1 MLTKFYL
8 HYDNIRYELKDDDLY
23 NWDQIMCSYK
33 RGNYDGV
40 VRSFTSQFV
49 FVNEAREILLTLYL
63 RDRFNAKALISVH
76 TITDRWEWEQKFI
89 CPLDFSTVQWEKYT
103 FRINAV
109 DNSLAALIKANKS
122 TKYEFAVGTEINRD
136 ALFKFD
142 RMPMKE
148 SLTYGF
154 TQGTSFENSADI
166 VVSFENGL
174 LPWVGNKGHE
184 ITITETMDWK
194 DDQTTDTN
202 SYLFKAM
209 KDMDVTMSYDL
220 EWRTNTG
227 ATLVGLS
234 IRIVRNG
241 SVLPASSG
249 INGGNGGSFAT
260 ISNSQYYNLGTFS
273 DPGSFPNPNTLEGN
287 KREGAYAFVS
297 GSSMVWRLQYN
308 GRGYVWVNT
317 LKSASEYFVDHRR
330 GQIPLSL
337 KEGDIVRMTHSLNY
351 PNQTKASIRFTN
363 SSFVFNWLGVG
374 NSENV
379 VVFTPKKVAT
389 QLLRRIA
396 GGSVNVD
403 VSISPF
409 DSRLAKTYIMAAESL
424 RGIIGAKFYSSFN
437 EFCDW
442 MSAVFGYVYYIG
454 SPQESKYK
462 WIRVCGQIEGSP
474 WAYENERYDGSVD
487 TDNIVY
493 IPGHAKF
500 LYHDENTSN
509 LYDEWSGCEMY
520 NDPATGH
527 PRTDTLFRIIELS
540 NSNLYYFDEYSGS
553 SLYPILYDHS
563 EDYIGNDGQTV
574 YFVHRSELLN
584 PAAGI
589 KKLPNCRG
597 IKYNID
603 TSVIYS
609 AITAGYDKKDY
620 DNINGRDEFNFNNT
634 YSTGCNV
641 SDKTLSL
648 ISKYRADCYGMEFAV
663 QKRGADTTDS
673 SSDKDVFFVLCTNIN
688 GELIADRTLPISNSL
703 TGAVFNGAFSPMAC
717 IRANAGFIGL
727 QADEMTLKFASST
740 GNSDIVIDGEPMS
753 ADITLDTPL
762 ATAGWIEFTTDEVDD
777 IANVDDLVEIED
789 EEGMVYRGY
798 LKEVDVKYAKT
809 EASKYKLIIKDIER

>member
-8 HYDNIRYELKDDDLY
+8 HYDNIQYELKDDDLY

-49 FVNEAREILLTLYL
+49 FVNDAREILLTLYL
-63 RDRFNAKALISVH
+63 RDRFNAKASISVH

-122 TKYEFAVGTEINRD
+122 TKYEFAVGTEISRD

-148 SLTYGF
+148 SLTYEF
-154 TQGTSFENSADI
+154 TQGTSYENSADI
-166 VVSFENGL
+166 DVSFVKDSH
-174 LPWVGNKGHE
+174 PWVGNVGSE
-184 ITITETMDWK
+184 IYINGVVDWQ
-194 DDQTTDTN
+194 DDQTTDSSSFLLSVVKDVEIT
-202 SYLFKAM
+202 LFAE
-209 KDMDVTMSYDL
+209 L
-220 EWRTNTG
+220 EWRTNIGDNNVQLGVFIKRNGQFLSTSYG
-227 ATLVGLS
+227 AT
-234 IRIVRNG
+234 N
-241 SVLPASSG
+241 
-249 INGGNGGSFAT
+249 GNGGWFASCQSKSWHKVDATNPGQLPDYST
-260 ISNSQYYNLGTFS
+260 IDETIRGKT
-273 DPGSFPNPNTLEGN
+273 
-287 KREGAYAFVS
+287 YAIIS
-297 GSSMVWRLQYN
+297 GKVWILKYN
-308 GRGYVWVNT
+308 GRGYVWTNT
-317 LKSASEYFVDHRR
+317 DKTSSEYFIDRTYNVKV
-330 GQIPLSL
+330 PLNL
-337 KEGDIVRMTHSLNY
+337 QTGDQVVILHSFTANS
-351 PNQTKASIRFTN
+351 NVTTQHIRFTK
-363 SSFVFNWLGVG
+363 SKFIFDWLGVG
-374 NSENV
+374 ESENV
-379 VVFTPKKVAT
+379 AVFTPKKIAT

-396 GGSVNVD
+396 GASVNVD

-409 DSRLAKTYIMAAESL
+409 DSRLSKTYIMAAESL

-442 MSAVFGYVYYIG
+442 MATVFGYVYYIG
-454 SPQESKYK
+454 DPQQSKYK
-462 WIRVCGQIEGSP
+462 WTRVCGQIEGSP
-474 WAYENERYDGSVD
+474 WSYVNETYIGPVS

-500 LYHDENTSN
+500 LYHDESAGK
-509 LYDEWSGCEMY
+509 LYSEWSGCEMY
-520 NDPATGH
+520 NDPDTGH

-540 NSNLYYFDEYSGS
+540 NSELYYFDEYVSG
-553 SLYPILYDHS
+553 SLYPTLYDHS

-584 PAAGI
+584 PTSEV
-589 KKLPNCRG
+589 KRLPNCRG
-597 IKYNID
+597 IKYNVD

-609 AITAGYDKKDY
+609 AITVGYDKKDY

-634 YSTGCNV
+634 YTTGCNV

-688 GELIADRTLPISNSL
+688 GELIADRTMPIANSL

-740 GNSDIVIDGEPMS
+740 GNSEIVIDGEPMS
-753 ADITLDTPL
+753 ADITLNTPL
-762 ATAGWIEFTTDEVDD
+762 ATAGWIEFTTDEVDE
-777 IANVDDLVEIED
+777 IANVDDLVELVD
-789 EEGMVYRGY
+789 EEGTLYRGFM
-798 LKEVDVKYAKT
+798 KEVDVKYAKT